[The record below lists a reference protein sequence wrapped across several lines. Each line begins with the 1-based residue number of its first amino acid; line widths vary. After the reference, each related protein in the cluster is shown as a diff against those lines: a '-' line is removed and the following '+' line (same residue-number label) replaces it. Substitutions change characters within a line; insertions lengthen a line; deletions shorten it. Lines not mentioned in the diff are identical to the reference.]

1 MAVLYSLAQKQTLQ
15 TLKFGDGSIT
25 AALFWEQK
33 PIVATSTGA
42 IKIFENGDVMGEVIV
57 HAGAAT
63 DISLHPSGDI
73 LASVGEDKSIVFY
86 DLTTMKPAAR
96 IFTQSGSCL
105 RLRSIITFANTIR
118 RIELRPIPPRRHA
131 LHLRR
136 HFYLSFGL
144 QCQDR
149 RIRSDP

>member
-1 MAVLYSLAQKQTLQ
+1 MAVLYSIAQKQTLQ

-42 IKIFENGDVMGEVIV
+42 IKIFENGDVMGEMIV

-86 DLTTMKPAAR
+86 DLTTMKQAAR

-105 RLRSIITFANTIR
+105 HLRSIITF
-118 RIELRPIPPRRHA
+118 
-131 LHLRR
+131 
-136 HFYLSFGL
+136 
-144 QCQDR
+144 C
-149 RIRSDP
+149 